1 MQIANIED
9 VPPPPPGAEPA
20 RATYPM
26 LYCPDDLEPCRRA
39 GCGAGR
45 CLRLGAEPMTHCW
58 ECGVVVM
65 RHAVVAVCVE
75 CHARYAPHVEEQET

>member
-1 MQIANIED
+1 
-9 VPPPPPGAEPA
+9 
-20 RATYPM
+20 M

-45 CLRLGAEPMTHCW
+45 CRRTGAEPVTQCW
-58 ECGVVVM
+58 ECGVVVT

-75 CHARYAPHVEEQET
+75 CHAGYGPRVEEQEN